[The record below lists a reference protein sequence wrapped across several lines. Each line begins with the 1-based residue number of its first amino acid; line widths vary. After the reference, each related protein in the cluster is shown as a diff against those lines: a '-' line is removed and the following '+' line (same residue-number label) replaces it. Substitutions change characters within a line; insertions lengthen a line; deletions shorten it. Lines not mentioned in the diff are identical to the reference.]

1 MSDYEFIKGFMNI
14 KLSNICKEL
23 KVSQSNVS
31 NGSVN
36 PKTMR
41 DIKKR
46 IIRELLM
53 LMIQYKGEDFILM
66 SLYNDTLE
74 KLEEENQMLREML

>member
-1 MSDYEFIKGFMNI
+1 MSDYEFIKGFQNI
-14 KLSNICKEL
+14 KLSKICREL
-23 KVSQSNVS
+23 KVNQSNVTNGTS
-31 NGSVN
+31 ND
-36 PKTMR
+36 KTMR
-41 DIKKR
+41 EIKER

-74 KLEEENQMLREML
+74 KNRKRE